1 MRSKIGMSVIE
12 MNAKEQARKIVEM
25 CDRLGWVYSIRGSI
39 FTIAKKFQAGS
50 NDGLVTCDM
59 EYYSILELLPR
70 TSPGSDWGTDCGG
83 IGALSALKSGHFVM
97 NRSGGSKRVLN
108 ALNKM

>member
-1 MRSKIGMSVIE
+1 

-25 CDRLGWVYSIRGSI
+25 CDRLGWTYEVRGSI
-39 FTIAKKFQAGS
+39 LTISCTFPKGLV
-50 NDGLVTCDM
+50 DGLNACDS

-83 IGALSALKSGHFVM
+83 IGAMSALKSGMFRM

-108 ALNKM
+108 ALAKM